1 MMAKARF
8 CEKLEKS
15 RILATGDYHVRH
27 SDAGIMYKWQHLINN
42 NTHKMNDNLGDK
54 CVLV

>member
-1 MMAKARF
+1 MAKARF